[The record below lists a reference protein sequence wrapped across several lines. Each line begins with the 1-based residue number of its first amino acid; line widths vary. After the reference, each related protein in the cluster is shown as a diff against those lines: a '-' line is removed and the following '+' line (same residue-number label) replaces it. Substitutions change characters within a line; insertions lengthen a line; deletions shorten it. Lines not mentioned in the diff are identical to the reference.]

1 MYKVQ
6 ISPEAVSDLQEIK
19 NYIETDLQNP
29 IAAKNTVTKIIE
41 TYEKLSE
48 FPESGIPVEKYVS
61 FHTEY
66 RFVMANN
73 YSIFYRIENDFVR
86 VIRILYARR
95 DFIKILFETEN

>member
-48 FPESGIPVEKYVS
+48 FPESGIPVEKYVY

>member
-61 FHTEY
+61 FYTEY